1 MLVLE
6 TQTLL
11 EFYANT
17 GRSQFDCDDQDKLN
31 ELAQQFA
38 NLGLSFIQK
47 TLQIGANQ
55 DVFATQLLKCRH
67 VLLQLQRLNQ
77 RIILEGQVTS

>member
-1 MLVLE
+1 LVLE

-17 GRSQFDCDDQDKLN
+17 GRSQFDRDDQDRLN

-38 NLGLSFIQK
+38 DLGLSFIRN
-47 TLQIGANQ
+47 TLQMGSTQ
-55 DVFATQLLKCRH
+55 DALATQLLKWRH

-77 RIILEGQVTS
+77 RIVLEGQVTS